1 MISAKMVTLGLLKAK
16 VFCAKSYDI
25 IISVNDSPTKF
36 YHVAQI
42 ILQKWTCDQS
52 LVTLALL

>member
-16 VFCAKSYDI
+16 VFCAKGYDI

-36 YHVAQI
+36 YHVTQV
-42 ILQKWTCDQS
+42 IL
-52 LVTLALL
+52 